1 MIQFEIDGNSYS
13 DPENWQDVSERVYFS
28 PDVLGYLYEVN
39 GTLLFSGDAYN
50 YLRGVFFSNGCSVV
64 PCVITIDDRPINV
77 NVFLNDVVWSLD
89 DCTAQLEFVDNTYT
103 SYIENNKE
111 IKAYLNVGRSKNDVD
126 ITAYTTVTTG
136 CTFKGYETAVDT
148 DSTLREGIRLYDAF
162 KFLIAFMSDGEMDFD
177 STYMTTESDPA
188 QPTTNRNPTL
198 FDLQEIREG
207 GGVAYPYISFQDLI
221 SDTFAMYNVHFGVE
235 IQGNGRPLFR
245 IEQPEYFR
253 SSTSGITI
261 SNARGVTQQSDISK
275 FYQLVKIGSADVLES
290 HDYYDSI
297 QLFSWNQE
305 EYHLGGTCNN
315 ESILDIQNTTL
326 ISDTNII
333 QDALP
338 PASGGTSS
346 ESFDGSIAIVVLD
359 GDNTTI
365 VEPNPTNASFQN
377 FNFLLKNDE
386 ILDRFYGAIPQSIF
400 LFLGEGQNDAR
411 SEQQST
417 ELITPTT
424 VVINPVFSITGIF
437 AQFVDFPTEVLD
449 PNNNMNVDPTTFEYE
464 GLSQSNV
471 VVYEAPIAGVYDV
484 LFELRNNLVNW
495 ISQSGAVYLMVY
507 NTSTQTYPEKIYP
520 FGDNFGGE
528 ADLIP
533 ILQGQGLG
541 SATRGNTFTD
551 NGQFVCNGSQTMFL
565 DAGWKVCVMS
575 TFDNEPSTGSY
586 LPTMYFEVFDNLTIE
601 KTYDPE
607 TNYLLKTDVEYPID
621 CATWEQYLLDR
632 NAEITITTIDG
643 SISGYVNDIERNA
656 TTGESSVSIL
666 GKFSQSL

>member
-533 ILQGQGLG
+533 ILQGQGFG

-565 DAGWKVCVMS
+565 DAGWKVCIMS